1 MVNKRSLIYLLIILI
16 NLQSWTK
23 ADDISDFQIEG
34 ISVGDSVLR
43 HNSLDY
49 VEKMLTDK
57 NTFFYRDNIF
67 AVIGIKNESDI
78 FDDVSATIKPK
89 DKNFI
94 VHMIEGRIFFP
105 NNFRKCKTKLNE
117 ISNDIQSIFPNKNF
131 KIEEGTHSY
140 DGKSPKYVKYFDI
153 SGGRVV
159 IACINW
165 SKKLEKTMRFT
176 DELKLSITND
186 KFMKWINEE
195 AYN

>member
-1 MVNKRSLIYLLIILI
+1 MKILLISLIILLNI
-16 NLQSWTK
+16 QSWTK
-23 ADDISDFQIEG
+23 ADEIGEFKIEG

-57 NTFFYRDNIF
+57 NTFFYKNNKF
-67 AVIGIKNESDI
+67 AVISINNESDI
-78 FDDVSATIKPK
+78 FEDVSATIKPN
-89 DKNFI
+89 DRNFI

-105 NNFRKCKTKLNE
+105 NNFKKCKIKLNE
-117 ISNDIQSIFPNKNF
+117 ISNDIQLIFSNKNF

-140 DGKSPKYVKYFDI
+140 DRKSPTYIKYFDI

-159 IACINW
+159 IACVNW
-165 SKKLEKTMRFT
+165 SESLEKTKGFV

-186 KFMKWINEE
+186 EFMKWINEE